1 MIKKFDNFLN
11 QKNFLSYLIILL
23 FLSIGIIFEPVIL
36 GSWESLNYYYNFA
49 QLQTPLDFR
58 ISPRA
63 NIADPAF
70 FFLGFSRILCDF
82 FNFELQ

>member
-63 NIADPAF
+63 NIADPAIKKENKI
-70 FFLGFSRILCDF
+70 GFKS
-82 FNFELQ
+82 